1 MAVIYRG
8 ITIGTF
14 GLDNAGKTTV
24 LKVLKEGKSPSPMTD
39 YRSLVGVSDSLD
51 GIAPTVGFATVSFQS
66 RRFNITL
73 FDLGGGSRIRDIWKN
88 YFAEVM
94 LKHTQAQRLSVWK
107 FSCYGQEKSKNQY
120 RRIW

>member
-24 LKVLKEGKSPSPMTD
+24 LKVLKEGKSPAKSLSPMTD

-73 FDLGGGSRIRDIWKN
+73 FDLGGGTRIRDIWKN

-94 LKHTQAQRLSVWK
+94 LKHIQAQRLNVCK
-107 FSCYGQEKSKNQY
+107 F
-120 RRIW
+120 